1 MPRSFGR
8 PGITVSPAALRYGP
22 RFTGRFF
29 LTFGR
34 AYGTS
39 SYNSGCSSK
48 ISGSFIRN
56 APKSSSVVGDTVCT
70 SSTNR
75 RFDSLRYNSYRFNV
89 RTKTLKCLTRD
100 SDNLCVARYSSVN
113 GKKPIF
119 FSSTEVAVF
128 GRKVRRINFSS
139 HSRVTVDL
147 SSAAST
153 EVSITSTNSFNF
165 VHFANSASRSSPG
178 IFGILISFFFPQR
191 FRSTQIPDGTRTR
204 DSRET

>member
-56 APKSSSVVGDTVCT
+56 TPKSSSVVGDTVCT

-75 RFDSLRYNSYRFNV
+75 RFDSFRYSSYRFSV

-119 FSSTEVAVF
+119 LSSTVVVF
-128 GRKVRRINFSS
+128 GLKVRRINFSS
-139 HSRVTVDL
+139 HSRVTIDL

-165 VHFANSASRSSPG
+165 ARFANSASRSSPG
-178 IFGILISFFFPQR
+178 VFGILISFFFPQR
-191 FRSTQIPDGTRTR
+191 FRSTQMPDGTRTR
-204 DSRET
+204 NSRET

>member
-100 SDNLCVARYSSVN
+100 SDNLCVARYST
-113 GKKPIF
+113 GKSL
-119 FSSTEVAVF
+119 FS
-128 GRKVRRINFSS
+128 
-139 HSRVTVDL
+139 
-147 SSAAST
+147 
-153 EVSITSTNSFNF
+153 
-165 VHFANSASRSSPG
+165 
-178 IFGILISFFFPQR
+178 FPQR
-191 FRSTQIPDGTRTR
+191 KSPSLAAKCAGSTFRATRA
-204 DSRET
+204 

>member
-75 RFDSLRYNSYRFNV
+75 RFDSFRYSSYRFSV

-119 FSSTEVAVF
+119 LSSTVVVF
-128 GRKVRRINFSS
+128 GLKVRRINFSS
-139 HSRVTVDL
+139 HSRVTIDL

-165 VHFANSASRSSPG
+165 TRFANSASRSSPG
-178 IFGILISFFFPQR
+178 VFGILISFFFPQR
-191 FRSTQIPDGTRTR
+191 LRSTQMPDGTRTR
-204 DSRET
+204 NSRET